1 MVMNKSKNKLS
12 MEELTSY
19 AKRRGFVFQAS
30 DIYGGIA
37 GFWDLGPYGS
47 ELADNI
53 KSSWWKNF
61 VYKKSNVVGINT
73 AIIQNPKL
81 WKASGHIETFVD
93 PMVDCKQCQ
102 HRFRA
107 DHLAGVDTNDLKK
120 LDEKLEELACPSCDA
135 KHSFTPSRTFQMM
148 FKTSVGPVQDASNE
162 AYLRPETAGGIFSQ
176 YENVRETTR
185 KKLPFGIAQIG
196 KAFRNEITPG
206 DFIFR
211 LREFSQMELE
221 LFTHPDQ
228 AKEQYE
234 ASKSAA
240 MEWLLSLGLSQENLQ
255 YHDHASDE
263 RAHYAESSVDIQ
275 YQYPFGFKELYG
287 IANRTDYDLKAHSK
301 ESGKDLSY
309 FDEASGERFLPYVI
323 EPSVGVERLLMAVM
337 LDAYDKE
344 EVNGEE
350 RIVMRFAPE
359 IAPVKVAVLPLSKK
373 PELSKLANEVFDT
386 VAGNYNV
393 EYDET
398 QSIGKRYRR
407 QDEIGTPYC
416 VTVDFESLEDKAVT
430 VRERDTM
437 EQERIKIS
445 ELRAYLDEKLDL

>member
-1 MVMNKSKNKLS
+1 MAMDKSKNKLS

-30 DIYGGIA
+30 EIYGGIG
-37 GFWDLGPYGS
+37 GFWDLGPYGA

-53 KSSWWKNF
+53 KASWWKEF
-61 VYKKSNVVGINT
+61 VYKNANVVGLNT
-73 AIIQNPKL
+73 TIIQNPKL

-93 PMVDCKQCQ
+93 PMVDCKECK

-107 DHLAGVDTNDLKK
+107 DHVAGIDSNDLKK
-120 LDEKLEELACPSCDA
+120 LDAKLKETACPNCGA
-135 KHSFTPSRTFQMM
+135 RHSFTPARTFQMM
-148 FKTSVGPVQDASNE
+148 FKTYVGPIEDDANVS
-162 AYLRPETAGGIFSQ
+162 YLRPETAGGIFAQ

-211 LREFSQMELE
+211 LRELTQMELE
-221 LFTHPDQ
+221 FFTKPKD
-228 AKEQYE
+228 
-234 ASKSAA
+234 ASKQYDFWKKYC
-240 MEWLLSLGLSQENLQ
+240 MEWLLSLGLKKENLRF
-255 YHDHASDE
+255 HDHADDE
-263 RAHYAESSVDIQ
+263 RAHYAEASVDVQ
-275 YQYPFGFKELYG
+275 YNYPFGFKELYG
-287 IANRTDYDLKAHSK
+287 IANRTDYDLSAHAK
-301 ESGKDLSY
+301 ESGKDMTY
-309 FDEASGERFLPYVI
+309 FDEETGERFLPYVI

-337 LDAYDKE
+337 LDAYDEE
-344 EVNGEE
+344 EVNGEK
-350 RIVMRFAPE
+350 RVVMRFAPH

-373 PELSKLANEVFDT
+373 PELSKLSQEVFGEIPGD
-386 VAGNYNV
+386 YNV

-416 VTVDFESLEDKAVT
+416 VTVDFDSLEDKSVT
-430 VRERDTM
+430 VRERDSM
-437 EQERIKIS
+437 KQERIKIS
-445 ELRAYLDEKLDL
+445 DLKSYLSNKLSV

>member
-1 MVMNKSKNKLS
+1 M
-12 MEELTSY
+12 
-19 AKRRGFVFQAS
+19 
-30 DIYGGIA
+30 D
-37 GFWDLGPYGS
+37 
-47 ELADNI
+47 
-53 KSSWWKNF
+53 
-61 VYKKSNVVGINT
+61 
-73 AIIQNPKL
+73 
-81 WKASGHIETFVD
+81 
-93 PMVDCKQCQ
+93 
-102 HRFRA
+102 
-107 DHLAGVDTNDLKK
+107 
-120 LDEKLEELACPSCDA
+120 
-135 KHSFTPSRTFQMM
+135 
-148 FKTSVGPVQDASNE
+148 
-162 AYLRPETAGGIFSQ
+162 
-176 YENVRETTR
+176 
-185 KKLPFGIAQIG
+185 
-196 KAFRNEITPG
+196 
-206 DFIFR
+206 
-211 LREFSQMELE
+211 
-221 LFTHPDQ
+221 
-228 AKEQYE
+228 
-234 ASKSAA
+234 
-240 MEWLLSLGLSQENLQ
+240 WLLSLGLSQENLQ
-255 YHDHASDE
+255 YHDHADDE